1 MTSAPSP
8 TWPPAFGPDARKP
21 RRRTLSRD
29 LIVETALRVIDTEG
43 MDALNMRRVA
53 QELGTGAASLYAHV
67 ANKDELVA
75 LVLDRVYADMRHPE
89 PDPARWR
96 EQVKDFLCQARDNL
110 VAHRDL
116 ARAAM
121 EANIP
126 TSPNALDS
134 AETMLGLMRAGGL
147 SEQVAAYAVDALSLY
162 VVATAVEESTRGGFA
177 GQDPAQVDT
186 YLDGVRSFFRS
197 LPPERYPLIVS
208 MVDPLTRNEGDERF
222 EFGLDV
228 LLDGLVAQAERG
240 R

>member
-8 TWPPAFGPDARKP
+8 TWPPAFGADARKP
-21 RRRTLSRD
+21 RRRTLSRE
-29 LIVETALRVIDTEG
+29 LIVETALKVIDAEG

-67 ANKDELVA
+67 ANKDELVT

-96 EQVKDFLCQARDNL
+96 EQVKDFLRQARDNL

-121 EANIP
+121 DVNIP
-126 TSPNALDS
+126 TTPSALDS
-134 AETMLGLMRAGGL
+134 AETMLGLLRAGGL
-147 SEQVAAYAVDALSLY
+147 SDRLASYAVDTLSLY
-162 VVATAVEESTRGGFA
+162 VVATAVEESTRGGVRSH
-177 GQDPAQVDT
+177 DPADAEA
-186 YLDGVRSFFRS
+186 YLEGVRAFFGS
-197 LPPERYPLIVS
+197 LPVDRYPLIVS
-208 MVDPLTRNEGDERF
+208 MVGALTRNVGDERF

-228 LLDGLVAQAERG
+228 LLDGLDAQARRG
-240 R
+240 G